1 MLPDQLKDIADV
13 AALDAR
19 LPDAI
24 TGGHAEHGESTV
36 FIAPS
41 SIVTVCRFLKDELNF
56 VRLSGITAVDWHPAD
71 PRFEVVYLLH
81 SLEKNT
87 RLRLKCWVSES
98 ECEIDSVTGVWRAA
112 DWYER
117 EVFDMFGV
125 TFRNHPDLRRI
136 LMPNDWEGNP
146 LRRDYPVHG
155 HKYTYQNE

>member
-1 MLPDQLKDIADV
+1 MLPDQLKDNPAA
-13 AALDAR
+13 AALEAR

-24 TGGHAEHGESTV
+24 TDGHAEHGESTM
-36 FIAPS
+36 FISPS
-41 SIVTVCRFLKDELNF
+41 RIVEACRFLKDELKF

-87 RLRLKCWVSES
+87 RLRLKCWVSGS

-117 EVFDMFGV
+117 EVFDMFGIV
-125 TFRNHPDLRRI
+125 FRNHPDLRRI